1 MPSCH
6 LEVQV
11 QAINVSF
18 TVAKM
23 TISGVH
29 ILYLIVWSETLKL
42 WNRFNIFHIRCLKL
56 RRSIGKLK
64 SLLIIYLKQRNC
76 PLKTGLWTSTCMRSF
91 YNMYNELSGAI
102 LFFFPSRTDV
112 TELVH
117 SHIGKKRS
125 TCTIYIDVLQI
136 SCWIC
141 QTIFIELR

>member
-1 MPSCH
+1 M
-6 LEVQV
+6 
-11 QAINVSF
+11 IN
-18 TVAKM
+18 
-23 TISGVH
+23 
-29 ILYLIVWSETLKL
+29 
-42 WNRFNIFHIRCLKL
+42 
-56 RRSIGKLK
+56 
-64 SLLIIYLKQRNC
+64 LKQRNC
-76 PLKTGLWTSTCMRSF
+76 PLKTGPWTSTCMRSF